1 MQPCI
6 GVRRED
12 KSDWER
18 RTPITP
24 AVAAELR
31 QRHGIQVVVQ
41 PSPQR
46 AFTAAE
52 FEAAGVLVQEDL
64 SGCPVVLGIKEI
76 PKAAF
81 LPGQAYVFFAHVIKG
96 QPFNMPMLQR
106 MLDKGCTL
114 IDYEKVTDDAGRRL
128 IFFGWHAGVAGM
140 LETLWA
146 LGQRLAWQ
154 GIANPFTTL
163 RRANEYHDIP
173 EAKAAVQQAGE
184 AIRRNGLPAEIAP
197 LTIGVAGYG
206 NVARG
211 VWEILDLL
219 PVQRVE
225 PAELEGLDTLCYSTN
240 VIYATTFREEHLAA
254 PLATDAAFDL
264 QHYYSTPQAYRSD
277 FEQYLPHLSVLANAI
292 YWDPRYPRLVTK
304 EYLRSAFAAGQ
315 PKLRVIGDISCDIDG
330 AIECTVKATE
340 PGEPN
345 FVYNPLTG
353 DVRDGVEGEGVVVMA
368 VDILPSELP
377 RDASEYFS
385 QVLLPYVPSL
395 ARADYSAPFADLVLP
410 AEIKRAVIA
419 HRGEL
424 TPSYQY
430 LQQHLQAEK
439 TAHGLHG

>member
-1 MQPCI
+1 MHRCI

-12 KSDWER
+12 KSLWER

-24 AVAAELR
+24 AVVEELR
-31 QRHGIQVVVQ
+31 QQHGIQVLVQ

-46 AFTAAE
+46 AFSAAE
-52 FEAAGVLVQEDL
+52 FEASGALVQEDL
-64 SGCPVVLGIKEI
+64 AACPVVLGIKEI
-76 PKAAF
+76 SKSAF

-106 MLDKGCTL
+106 MLDLGCTL
-114 IDYEKVTDDAGRRL
+114 IDYEKVTDEAGRRL

-154 GIANPFTTL
+154 GIANPFTAL
-163 RRANEYHDIP
+163 RRAYAYHDIR
-173 EAKAAVQQAGE
+173 EAKAAVQQVSE
-184 AIRRNGLPAEIAP
+184 AIRRDGLPAGIAP

-225 PAELEGLDTLCYSTN
+225 PGDLAGLDTLHYSAN

-254 PLATDAAFDL
+254 PLDDRADFDL
-264 QHYYSTPQAYRSD
+264 QHYYSTPQAYHSD
-277 FEQYLPHLSVLANAI
+277 FEQYLPHLSVLVNAI

-304 EYLRSAFAAGQ
+304 DYLQATWREGQ

-353 DVRDGVEGEGVVVMA
+353 GVRDGVEGDGVAVMA

-385 QVLLPYVPSL
+385 RVLLPYVPAL
-395 ARADYSAPFADLVLP
+395 ASADYSVPVDDLTLP

-424 TPSYQY
+424 TPSYRY
-430 LQQHLQAEK
+430 LQQHLQTGE

>member
-1 MQPCI
+1 MQRCV

-12 KSDWER
+12 KSAWER

-24 AVAAELR
+24 AGAEALR
-31 QRHGIQVVVQ
+31 LRHGIQAMVQ

-52 FEAAGVLVQEDL
+52 FVAAGAQVQEDL
-64 SGCPVVLGIKEI
+64 SACPVVFGIKEI
-76 PKAAF
+76 PPPAF

-106 MLDKGCTL
+106 LLDLGCTL

-154 GIANPFTTL
+154 GIANPFTAL
-163 RRANEYHDIP
+163 RRAYDYHDLA
-173 EAKAAVQQAGE
+173 EAKAAVEQVGE
-184 AIRRNGLPAEIAP
+184 AIRRDGLPAEIVP

-206 NVARG
+206 NVAHG

-225 PAELEGLDTLCYSTN
+225 PGELKGLDTLRHSTRA
-240 VIYATTFREEHLAA
+240 IYAVTFREEHTVA
-254 PLATDAAFDL
+254 PLAANAALDL

-277 FEQYLPHLSVLANAI
+277 FEQYLPHLSVLVNAI

-304 EYLRSAFAAGQ
+304 EALRRLWSAGQ
-315 PKLRVIGDISCDIDG
+315 PKLRTIGDISCDIDG

-340 PGEPN
+340 PGAPT
-345 FVYNPLTG
+345 FVYGPLTG
-353 DVRDGVEGEGVVVMA
+353 EVVDGVAGEGVVVMA

-385 QVLLPYVPSL
+385 QVLLPYVPAL
-395 ARADYSAPFADLVLP
+395 AAADYTASFDDLALP
-410 AEIKRAVIA
+410 PEIKRAVIA

-424 TPSYQY
+424 APSYRY
-430 LQQHLQAEK
+430 LQRHL
-439 TAHGLHG
+439 

>member
-1 MQPCI
+1 MQRCI

-24 AVAAELR
+24 AVAAELQR
-31 QRHGIQVVVQ
+31 QHGIPVIVQ

-46 AFTAAE
+46 AFSAAE
-52 FEAAGVLVQEDL
+52 FQAAGARVQEDL

-81 LPGQAYVFFAHVIKG
+81 VPGQAYVFFAHVIKG

-106 MLDKGCTL
+106 MLDLGCTL
-114 IDYEKVTDDAGRRL
+114 IDYEKVTDDTGRRL

-154 GIANPFTTL
+154 GIANPFTSL
-163 RRANEYHDIP
+163 RRAYDYHDIA
-173 EAKAAVQQAGE
+173 EAKAAVQQIGE
-184 AIRRNGLPAEIAP
+184 AIRRDGLPASLAP

-211 VWEILDLL
+211 VWEILELL

-225 PAELEGLDTLCYSTN
+225 PGELPDLAARRDSTGA
-240 VIYATTFREEHLAA
+240 IYAATFREEHLAA
-254 PLATDAAFDL
+254 PLAAAAVFDL
-264 QHYYSTPQAYRSD
+264 QHYYRTPQAYRAT
-277 FEQYLPHLSVLANAI
+277 FESYLPHLSVLVNAI

-304 EYLRSAFAAGQ
+304 NYLRQAFSAGL

-330 AIECTVKATE
+330 AIECTVKGTE
-340 PGEPN
+340 PSAPN

-353 DVRDGVEGEGVVVMA
+353 AVADGVAGEGVVVMA

-385 QVLLPYVPSL
+385 QVLLAYAPAL
-395 ARADYSAPFADLVLP
+395 ASADYAAPFADLALP
-410 AEIKRAVIA
+410 AELKRAVIA

-424 TPSYQY
+424 TPDFAY
-430 LQQHLQAEK
+430 LAQHLTPREA
-439 TAHGLHG
+439 